1 MIVREDQPI
10 SGVRNTDAHRSDR
23 DERPERLSL
32 LLSSTRSWHD
42 GHVVDMLPPLLEPMG
57 IGCVTAGSADEAAE
71 VIGRQDIHI
80 AIVDLAMPL
89 SRDDQH
95 TPGGPRI
102 LQLLRRLDQPPPTVV
117 VRPPQATQREN
128 VRGLTDALR
137 EGAFAVLD
145 RPVHWETIL
154 QTLRRLVRRHYAGHW
169 PETS

>member
-1 MIVREDQPI
+1 MIVREDQAVSELRTNGQP
-10 SGVRNTDAHRSDR
+10 ADR
-23 DERPERLSL
+23 RERPSRLSL

-42 GHVVDMLPPLLEPMG
+42 GHVVDMLPSLLEPMG

-71 VIGRQDIHI
+71 VIRRHDVHI
-80 AIVDLAMPL
+80 AVIDLAMPL
-89 SRDDQH
+89 SRDDQR
-95 TPGGPRI
+95 TAGGPRI

-145 RPVHWETIL
+145 RPVHWETML
-154 QTLRRLVRRHYAGHW
+154 ETLRRLVRRHYAGLW
-169 PETS
+169 PET